1 MTRLPS
7 QRIDPRVIALS
18 EQLRALSEAMRR
30 SVPRAGGI
38 ALVGVA
44 GLVQTAPWHQMATF
58 VGLVAL
64 ALAAKLGV
72 IALYERAAAAA
83 TPPRL
88 AWWRAGYRTV
98 ILFHGCIWGVWVW
111 HLFPISERSG
121 PVALALASGIV
132 YGAIEAPAFAVIDW
146 VAGALV
152 LLPVT
157 APLLFRLLVEGGGSR
172 YLMVYLIALF
182 SAAAFRAHWV
192 QSRREQL
199 TRERSL
205 ALRPSEAFLDR
216 FSDMASMGAWEVDVD
231 SGFVRL
237 TERSYRLVGLSP
249 DTPLSMTAAIGFLH
263 ESVRDEVERLVMAAI
278 EKGGPFELEV
288 PLGDAGP
295 ERRWFRLVGRPESYQ
310 GRVVRV
316 LGLVQDVTKRRSAE
330 EKERERIAR
339 ALRFAD
345 ALRVIRDHAD
355 ADASRFYESVTAR
368 GAAALGAGRAGV
380 FFFDATREALVAED
394 VFDRKEGEHARAGS
408 LEAARFTGLDPEGG
422 GVRILA
428 AEAGGDPFLPAAEPV
443 TQGGPSLLIA
453 SVRPGG
459 VAQGVI
465 VFAGFEPGHVFAAD
479 DEQFATALAT
489 TVALFRENEKRRRAE
504 AELSRESAFRES
516 LRQATL
522 DLLSRD
528 SFDDLL
534 RGLVERATHILDSQV
549 GEIVLGSG
557 DGLVLRAA
565 TMGHP
570 APVGAAVLRERTPL
584 IWRAFD
590 ERCTVTVPDYSTW
603 PERSET
609 PVSEGRKAVAAFPIV
624 LGSECLGVLSL
635 GRTAPGHVFSPDDI
649 RRGELLAQHAALILH
664 NVGIYDAAVRESEA
678 RTVALRESEDRFRRI
693 FEESSVAIALTTMP
707 EGRVVT
713 VNDAGVAMSG
723 YPREVLVG
731 RTTGELGFWPD
742 EAARQARLATLVRE
756 GRVEAQEGTMRRP
769 NGETAEVLLSAT
781 LTSVGGV
788 QHGLWTIVDIS
799 ERRRV
804 ERAMRAFRSA
814 LDQSTDA
821 VYIIEPEGLR
831 FIDFN
836 ETAYRSLRYTRE
848 EHAGLSLADIE
859 APGRESVRWW
869 HDVEAL
875 RRAGQAT
882 VEDRFLRKDG
892 STFPVELNI
901 RFIDGPKAVYMVA
914 VVRDIT
920 RRKKSEIELRESEE
934 RFRAVFDHSPLPVAL
949 LTIPEGRIVDINQ
962 AAVHNFGFARADAVG
977 FTSRELSLWA
987 FDEERERYIE
997 SIRRQGHAEGYE
1009 ARFRRR
1015 DGAEFPAVV
1024 HGRLVGIGG
1033 EILNLVIIQDVTEAK
1048 RAEAALSQ
1056 LNADL
1061 ETRIAERT
1069 SELEQARLQAEQAN
1083 RAKSQFL
1090 ANMSHE
1096 IRTPL
1101 NGVLG
1106 MLDFLKQTRL
1116 EKQQAEMTTLAYDS
1130 AQALLGIIED
1140 VLDFSKIEAGMID
1153 IERLPF
1159 SIAEVAERACELL
1172 NPGALQKDVELTLFT
1187 DPALPPAVLGDAA
1200 RLSQIL
1206 HNIVG
1211 NAIKFSS
1218 RRTPPRRVSLRAIV
1232 VSREGDDILIEIRI
1246 ADNGIGM
1253 DDATKARLFTAF
1265 TQADASIT
1273 RRFGGTGLGLS
1284 ISQNLAHLM
1293 GGRIDVRSQP
1303 GEGATFTVLL
1313 PFRAVEAP
1321 APHPEPDLTGLSCIV
1336 VGPAVSLAPDLAAYL
1351 KAAGARVE
1359 YAPGPG
1365 APDPTPADS
1374 ASIVIVDAV
1383 DDADPGPVTQWIG
1396 SGIAEDR
1403 VIVVRRG
1410 RRRMGRPRARG
1421 GSEIDGNV
1429 LKRWVFLNRVA
1440 LAAGRSVGDSAGATG
1455 ETPGRLVPVGAA
1467 RQASHLI
1474 LVAEDNE
1481 LNQMVIRQ
1489 QLVALGHAADVVPDG
1504 RAALAAWGAGQYA
1517 LIITDLQMPEM
1528 DGYELTSAIRRAEEQ
1543 NGRTP
1548 IPIVALTANAV
1559 REELD
1564 ACESAGMNDCMTK
1577 PMTLERMKS
1586 VLDRWLPDVADVAD
1600 VAKDG
1605 AEFES

>member
-1 MTRLPS
+1 MTSVPS
-7 QRIDPRVIALS
+7 QRIDPRVVALS

-38 ALVGVA
+38 ALVGLVGLAQVA
-44 GLVQTAPWHQMATF
+44 PWRHLATFFGLVVVA
-58 VGLVAL
+58 LVAKL
-64 ALAAKLGV
+64 AV
-72 IALYERAAAAA
+72 IALYERSAAEPGI
-83 TPPRL
+83 TRL
-88 AWWRAGYRTV
+88 LLWRAGYRAV
-98 ILFHGCIWGVWVW
+98 ILFHGTIWGVWVW
-111 HLFPISERSG
+111 HLFPVSERSG
-121 PVALALASGIV
+121 PTALALASGVV
-132 YGAIEAPAFAVIDW
+132 YGAIEAPALAVIDW

-157 APLLFRLLVEGGGSR
+157 APLLLRVLVEGGGSR
-172 YLMVYLIALF
+172 YLIVYLIALF

-249 DTPLSMTAAIGFLH
+249 DTPLSVTAAIGFLH
-263 ESVRDEVERLVMAAI
+263 ASVREEVERVTAAAI

-288 PLGDAGP
+288 PLGEAGP

-310 GRVVRV
+310 GRVLRV
-316 LGLVQDVTKRRSAE
+316 MGLVQDVTKRRSAE
-330 EKERERIAR
+330 EQDRARIAR

-345 ALRVIRDHAD
+345 ALRVIRDHEDTEAG
-355 ADASRFYESVTAR
+355 RFYEAVTAC
-368 GAAALGAGRAGV
+368 GAQALGAGHAGV
-380 FFFDATREALVAED
+380 FFFAATRAVLVAED
-394 VFDRKEGEHARAGS
+394 VFDREAGVHTRGAA
-408 LEAARFTGLDPEGG
+408 LEAALFGGPELDGAG
-422 GVRILA
+422 ARLLLV
-428 AEAGGDPFLPAAEPV
+428 EADGDPFRPVAAPATPC
-443 TQGGPSLLIA
+443 GPRLLMA
-453 SVRPGG
+453 PVRPGG
-459 VAQGVI
+459 EAQGVV
-465 VFAGFEPGHVFAAD
+465 VFSGFEPGHAFASD

-504 AELSRESAFRES
+504 AELSRESAFLES

-534 RGLVERATHILDSQV
+534 RGLVERATSILDSQV
-549 GEIVLGSG
+549 GEIVLGNAE
-557 DGLVLRAA
+557 GLVLRAA
-565 TMGHP
+565 TKGHP
-570 APVGAAVLRERTPL
+570 VQVGAPVFRERTPL

-590 ERCTVTVPDYSTW
+590 ERRTVTVADYSTW
-603 PERSET
+603 PDRSRT
-609 PVSEGRKAVAAFPIV
+609 PATEGRKAVAAFPIV
-624 LGSECLGVLSL
+624 LGAECLGVLSL
-635 GRTAPGHVFSPDDI
+635 GRTAPDHVFSPDDI

-723 YPREVLVG
+723 YPREVMIG

-742 EAARQARLATLVRE
+742 EAARQARLAALERD

-781 LTSVGGV
+781 LTSVGGIR
-788 QHGLWTIVDIS
+788 HGLWTIVDIT

-804 ERAMRAFRSA
+804 ERALRAFRAA

-821 VYIIEPEGLR
+821 VYIIDPTGLR
-831 FIDFN
+831 FVDFN

-859 APGRESVRWW
+859 APGRESARWW
-869 HDVEAL
+869 HDPEAL

-882 VEDRFLRKDG
+882 VEDRFLRRDG

-901 RFIDGPKAVYMVA
+901 RFIDGPPTAYIVA

-920 RRKKSEIELRESEE
+920 RRKQGEVALRESEE

-949 LTIPEGRIVDINQ
+949 LTIPEGRVVDINQ
-962 AAVHNFGFARADAVG
+962 AAIQNFGYSRQDAVG
-977 FTSRELSLWA
+977 LTSRELALWGA
-987 FDEERERYIE
+987 DSDRERYIE
-997 SIRRQGHAEGYE
+997 TIRSQGQTAGYE
-1009 ARFRRR
+1009 TQFRRR
-1015 DGAEFPAVV
+1015 DGSTFTAVV

-1056 LNADL
+1056 LNTDL

-1116 EKQQAEMTTLAYDS
+1116 EKQQAEMTTLASDS

-1153 IERLPF
+1153 IEQRPF

-1172 NPGALQKDVELTLFT
+1172 NPGALQKDVQLTLFT
-1187 DPALPPAVLGDAA
+1187 DPALPAAVLGDAA

-1218 RRTPPRRVSLRAIV
+1218 RRTPPRRVSVRIV
-1232 VSREGDDILIEIRI
+1232 LVSRAGDDVTVEIRI
-1246 ADNGIGM
+1246 EDNGIGM
-1253 DDATKARLFTAF
+1253 DDATKSRLFTAF

-1313 PFRAVEAP
+1313 PFRAIEAP
-1321 APHPEPDLTGLSCIV
+1321 APHPEPDLTGLTCIV
-1336 VGPAVSLAPDLAAYL
+1336 VGPAASLAPDLAAYL
-1351 KAAGARVE
+1351 QAAGARVE
-1359 YAPGPG
+1359 RVRAPG
-1365 APDPTPADS
+1365 APEPTPAGPDT
-1374 ASIVIVDAV
+1374 VVVVDAG
-1383 DDADPGPVTQWIG
+1383 DDPDPGPVAQWIG
-1396 SGIAEDR
+1396 PEVAEDR
-1403 VIVVRRG
+1403 VLVVRRG
-1410 RRRMGRPRARG
+1410 RRRMGRPRAPG

-1440 LAAGRSVGDSAGATG
+1440 LAAGRSVGEAEGTVRV
-1455 ETPGRLVPVGAA
+1455 TPGRLAPVGAT
-1467 RQASHLI
+1467 RTGSHLI

-1504 RAALAAWGAGQYA
+1504 RAALAAWGSGQYA

-1528 DGYELTSAIRRAEEQ
+1528 DGYELATAIRRAEEQ
-1543 NGRTP
+1543 NGRPP
-1548 IPIVALTANAV
+1548 IPIVALTANAL

-1564 ACESAGMNDCMTK
+1564 ACEGAGMNDCMTK
-1577 PMTLERMKS
+1577 PMALERMKS
-1586 VLDRWLPDVADVAD
+1586 VLDRWLPAVPAVSHEA
-1600 VAKDG
+1600 